1 MPVWAE
7 RLVRVSGSWVARR
20 EHAVEERESG
30 RGGGGAS
37 TIVERSCGKEGLTW
51 AEEGGGSVV
60 SRLICVRR
68 GKRGVYA
75 AVV

>member
-1 MPVWAE
+1 MCMYVFD
-7 RLVRVSGSWVARR
+7 
-20 EHAVEERESG
+20 G